1 MSWAHPIRPSQGAP
15 GNGNSLLIR
24 RDNNNGPYVDQL
36 LRDGVAYDH
45 NYLDHED
52 LLQGLSLDFKMSG
65 QPNLSRGTR
74 PEDAPYSFSDE
85 LKERR

>member
-1 MSWAHPIRPSQGAP
+1 MYNR
-15 GNGNSLLIR
+15 NSLLIR

-74 PEDAPYSFSDE
+74 PEDVPYSFSDE